1 MSQVSVVLPIHNEEK
16 HLPHSLGFLLK
27 ELKKNIKM
35 PYEVILVENGSTDR
49 SWEICKEFQKNHPN
63 ITQTIHL
70 ATRSYGLAIR
80 EGIYQSRFENIIL
93 FNVDF
98 WDIHFLIKGIELL
111 ASCDIVVGSK
121 TLIVSN
127 DLRPFHRRQITYWFN
142 VLLRAFY
149 NFPGTDTHGIKALK
163 KKSILPIAKSCY
175 PLRELYDTQLVL
187 RACRK
192 KLIYIELPISV
203 KEKRP
208 SRYPPIRRTINL
220 LHDLVVIFKYR
231 YL

>member
-1 MSQVSVVLPIHNEEK
+1 MSVSIVMPIHNEDK
-16 HLPHSLGFLLK
+16 SLAHSLYLLLK
-27 ELKKNIKM
+27 SLKKNVKTQ
-35 PYEVILVENGSTDR
+35 YEVILIENGSIDK
-49 SWEICKEFQKNHPN
+49 SWDICNEFKKKYPD
-63 ITQTIHL
+63 IIQTVHL
-70 ATRSYGLAIR
+70 STRSYGLAIR
-80 EGIYQSRFENIIL
+80 EGIYQSNCDHIIL

-98 WDIHFLIKGIELL
+98 WSISFLLKSIELL
-111 ASCDIVVGSK
+111 GSCDIVVGSK
-121 TLIVSN
+121 TLITSN
-127 DLRPFHRRQITYWFN
+127 DNRPLLRRQITYWFN

-187 RACRK
+187 RACKK
-192 KLIYIELPISV
+192 KLMYIEIPVSV
-203 KEKRP
+203 SEKRP
-208 SRYPPIRRTINL
+208 TRYPALRRTINL

>member
-1 MSQVSVVLPIHNEEK
+1 MSNISVVLPIHNEEM
-16 HLPHSLGFLLK
+16 HLAHSLRLLLK
-27 ELKKNIKM
+27 ELKKHLKETH
-35 PYEVILVENGSTDR
+35 EVILVENGSTDR
-49 SWEICKEFQKNHPN
+49 SWDICKEFQNNFPE
-63 ITQTIHL
+63 IIQTIHL
-70 ATRSYGLAIR
+70 STRSYGLAIR
-80 EGIYQSRFENIIL
+80 EGIYQSKLEYIIL

-98 WDIHFLIKGIELL
+98 WDIPFLIKSIELL
-111 ASCDIVVGSK
+111 NSCDIVVGSK
-121 TLIVSN
+121 TLITSN
-127 DLRPFHRRQITYWFN
+127 DRRPLLRRQITYWFN

-192 KLIYIELPISV
+192 KLIYIEIPISV
-203 KEKRP
+203 NEKRP

-220 LHDLVVIFKYR
+220 LHDLAVIFKYR